1 MIFPPENRL
10 ERDLISN
17 EAIKG
22 ESMNQKKIILNE
34 SEMPTQWY
42 NVIPDIPNG
51 LQPPLDP
58 ETKQPISPE
67 KLAAVFPMGLLE
79 QEMSP
84 NRFIDI
90 PQEVLDIYKIWRP
103 TPLVRAENL
112 ERALGTKAKIF
123 FKNEGVSPSGSHK
136 TNSAVAQAYYNK
148 KEGIKRL
155 STETGAGQWGSALSF
170 ATHKFGLEC
179 KVYMVRVSF
188 DQKPYRKSMM
198 NTYGAEIVASPSPDT
213 AFGRQILEQY
223 PDTAGSLGIAIS
235 EALEDAATRDDTKY
249 ALGSVLNHV
258 ILHQSIIGLEA
269 KKQME
274 IAGEYPDVVVGCCG
288 GGSNFAGIMTPFLT
302 DKLEGKNIRFVG
314 VEPASCPTLTR
325 GKLAYDFGDVAK
337 MTPLLYMYTL
347 GHDFIPP
354 GIHAGGLRYHGM
366 SPIVSALVRE
376 NLIDPVSVHQL
387 ECFEAGRLFAQTE
400 GIIPAP
406 ETCHAIRGVITE
418 ATKDLNDPKT
428 ILFNFSGHGLLDLS
442 SYDNFFAGK
451 LHNYDYPEEAIA
463 EATKNLPQM

>member
-1 MIFPPENRL
+1 
-10 ERDLISN
+10 
-17 EAIKG
+17 
-22 ESMNQKKIILNE
+22 MNQKKIILNE

-58 ETKQPISPE
+58 ETKQPMAPE
-67 KLAAVFPMGLLE
+67 KLAEVFPMGLLE

-84 NRFIDI
+84 NSWIDI
-90 PQEVLDIYKIWRP
+90 PEEVQDIYKIWRP
-103 TPLVRAENL
+103 APLVRADKL
-112 ERALGTKAKIF
+112 EQALGTKAKIF

-148 KEGIKRL
+148 KEGVKRL
-155 STETGAGQWGSALSF
+155 STETGAGQWGSALAF

-198 NTYGAEIVASPSPDT
+198 NTYGAEIVASPSEDT
-213 AFGRQILEQY
+213 AFGRQILAEH

-258 ILHQSIIGLEA
+258 ILHQSIIGLET

-274 IAGEYPDVVVGCCG
+274 IAGEYPDVIVGCCG

-325 GKLAYDFGDVAK
+325 GKYAYDFGDVAK
-337 MTPLLYMYTL
+337 LTPLLYMYTL

-366 SPIVSALVRE
+366 SPILSALVRE
-376 NLIDPVSVHQL
+376 KLVDPISVHQL
-387 ECFEAGRLFAQTE
+387 ECFEAGKLFAQTE

-406 ETCHAIRGVITE
+406 ETCHAIRGAIIE

-442 SYDNFFAGK
+442 SYDKFFSGD
-451 LHNYDYPEEAIA
+451 LQNYEYPEEAIA
-463 EATKNLPQM
+463 EATKNLPKI

>member
-1 MIFPPENRL
+1 
-10 ERDLISN
+10 
-17 EAIKG
+17 
-22 ESMNQKKIILNE
+22 
-34 SEMPTQWY
+34 
-42 NVIPDIPNG
+42 
-51 LQPPLDP
+51 
-58 ETKQPISPE
+58 ETKQPMAPE
-67 KLAAVFPMGLLE
+67 KLAEVFPMGLLE

-84 NRFIDI
+84 NSWIDI
-90 PQEVLDIYKIWRP
+90 PEEVQDIYKIWRP
-103 TPLVRAENL
+103 APLVRADKL
-112 ERALGTKAKIF
+112 EQALGTKAKIF

-148 KEGIKRL
+148 KEGVKRL
-155 STETGAGQWGSALSF
+155 STETGAGQWGSALAF

-198 NTYGAEIVASPSPDT
+198 NTYGAEIVASPSEDT
-213 AFGRQILEQY
+213 AFGRQTLAEH

-258 ILHQSIIGLEA
+258 ILHQSIIGLET

-274 IAGEYPDVVVGCCG
+274 IAGEYPDVIVGCCG

-325 GKLAYDFGDVAK
+325 GKYAYDFGDVAK
-337 MTPLLYMYTL
+337 LTPLLYMYTL

-366 SPIVSALVRE
+366 SPILSALVRE
-376 NLIDPVSVHQL
+376 KLVDPISVHQL
-387 ECFEAGRLFAQTE
+387 ECFEAGKLFAQTE

-406 ETCHAIRGVITE
+406 ETCHAIRGAIIE

-442 SYDNFFAGK
+442 SYDKFFSGD

-463 EATKNLPQM
+463 EATKNLPKI